1 MTRAVAMWLGL
12 ALAACTRGEDPR
24 ALVERYNRVV
34 TEAYRRADPN
44 LVEAVAAPAE
54 ARRLLA
60 LIGVK
65 HDLGVTLDAILLA
78 LEVKKSERDGDDLHV
93 ATHERW
99 RYRDRQIGTGE
110 PVGVESTDEYD
121 LDYHFRRS
129 GESWKVERV
138 QFTQPPRVGQPLHGP
153 LPQRGEAG
161 SHPPLPT
168 GPGAQGLAVPPQP
181 GASAPDGA
189 STAPT
194 TGAQGEHP

>member
-1 MTRAVAMWLGL
+1 MTRPAVLLAF

-34 TEAYRRADPN
+34 TEAYRRADPD
-44 LVEAVAAPAE
+44 LVESVAAPEE

-65 HDLGVTLDAILLA
+65 HDLGVTLDATLLA
-78 LEVKKSERDGDDLHV
+78 LEVKQSNRQGDDLHV
-93 ATHERW
+93 VAHERW

-110 PVGVESTDEYD
+110 PVGAESTDEYD

-138 QFTQPPRVGQPLHGP
+138 QFTQPPQVGQPLHGAM
-153 LPQRGEAG
+153 PQRGAADP
-161 SHPPLPT
+161 HPPLPT
-168 GPGAQGLAVPPQP
+168 RPDAQGRDLPPQP
-181 GASAPDGA
+181 GASVPDAA